1 MRFVFRGNRTSL
13 IGWVT
18 IIAVLLMVLSAG
30 LYTRRT
36 LQSVERILPTILL
49 DQLQALSR
57 VSEQLSEVIIQSA
70 LIQKEPSAEKVA
82 ELVGQ
87 VEGVYTSLVALRNTY
102 VFDNLVQASTFHDA
116 VAPALVDARQWLT
129 QGVSGY
135 SPYSALTLNVVHSR
149 LRFAQAK
156 AWNIRNDS
164 HAMAQSILNE
174 QRERLEK
181 FLRGVNLFMLL
192 SGLVFLLVLFL
203 MFRQRILLRREAM
216 AQTERRQAEK
226 NLRKSEER
234 AVRQRKA
241 IADLALDPV
250 VHSDDRDAA
259 FSRLVQTA
267 CNTIHVARANI
278 WQFSSDGSLLEC
290 VAFSGVDP
298 RGATPGMQF
307 KTADLPEYLKMLQK
321 EGRIFVRDALKDER
335 MQEFQTSYLIPMGIT
350 ATLDAGIISQ
360 GNLVGIFS
368 MAHRGGKRLW
378 HPDEEAFAGTLA
390 GMAAQ
395 VIFNAEHRRLT
406 SQLKQA
412 QKMESVGR
420 LAGGV
425 AHDFNNMLGVILGHV
440 ELAMGRISPE
450 ETVHQDLEKIRESA
464 MRSADLTRQLLTF
477 ARKQIISPKVLDL
490 NKTVDSMLTMLGRVI
505 GENIR
510 LVWHPGDD
518 LWPVKMD
525 PSQID
530 QILVNLCVNARDAIS
545 EVGTITIQTGRKIL
559 DQVYCDHH
567 PGFVPGEFVQ
577 LTVSDDGA
585 GMDQETRK
593 NLFEP
598 FFTTKAVGK
607 GTGLGLATVYGIV
620 KQNHG
625 FINVYSEP
633 GMGAVFKIYL
643 PRHILTDQDNAFDN
657 QEPAQSV
664 PAGNET
670 VLLVEDEPAILE
682 VTGLMLESLGYEVL
696 SADTPG
702 KALAL
707 AEANET
713 IHLLLTDVVMPEMN
727 GKDLASRVCAM
738 YPNLKCLFMSGYTA
752 DVIAH
757 HEVLDKE
764 VHFLQKPFSKEELA
778 ARVRNV
784 LGRP

>member
-1 MRFVFRGNRTSL
+1 
-13 IGWVT
+13 
-18 IIAVLLMVLSAG
+18 
-30 LYTRRT
+30 
-36 LQSVERILPTILL
+36 
-49 DQLQALSR
+49 
-57 VSEQLSEVIIQSA
+57 
-70 LIQKEPSAEKVA
+70 
-82 ELVGQ
+82 
-87 VEGVYTSLVALRNTY
+87 
-102 VFDNLVQASTFHDA
+102 
-116 VAPALVDARQWLT
+116 
-129 QGVSGY
+129 
-135 SPYSALTLNVVHSR
+135 
-149 LRFAQAK
+149 
-156 AWNIRNDS
+156 
-164 HAMAQSILNE
+164 
-174 QRERLEK
+174 
-181 FLRGVNLFMLL
+181 
-192 SGLVFLLVLFL
+192 
-203 MFRQRILLRREAM
+203 
-216 AQTERRQAEK
+216 
-226 NLRKSEER
+226 
-234 AVRQRKA
+234 
-241 IADLALDPV
+241 
-250 VHSDDRDAA
+250 
-259 FSRLVQTA
+259 
-267 CNTIHVARANI
+267 
-278 WQFSSDGSLLEC
+278 
-290 VAFSGVDP
+290 
-298 RGATPGMQF
+298 
-307 KTADLPEYLKMLQK
+307 
-321 EGRIFVRDALKDER
+321 
-335 MQEFQTSYLIPMGIT
+335 
-350 ATLDAGIISQ
+350 
-360 GNLVGIFS
+360 